1 MEFRNDLMRFY
12 EICSSY
18 AYSEVNDYRR
28 DQSMVEVTTF
38 YSGPEALA
46 VTKRVNS
53 RLNISENENSF
64 TTEEVRIMWVLC
76 GFEKALLG
84 PGYDSP
90 WCHLLTTEDSQ
101 VLEYAQDLKAYW
113 KKGYG
118 YTINYEQS
126 CPLLTDIFTNFQEI
140 ISNSSAPAVS
150 LYFGHTET
158 LLPFYSLLGLFLD
171 EKPLTASNFLQHKEK
186 RKFRSSIISPF
197 AANIGFTLYEC
208 EEGAQ
213 ASHPD
218 WPQDLQSHMLQIMVN
233 EQIMPLP
240 FTDKVA
246 VSISD
251 FEYHYYQY
259 VHYCNFNKLCN
270 NHQPMTTR
278 LMKNCS
284 WENYC

>member
-1 MEFRNDLMRFY
+1 MMYLSCDTDT
-12 EICSSY
+12 I
-18 AYSEVNDYRR
+18 
-28 DQSMVEVTTF
+28 SMAIFLESTIFLTRV
-38 YSGPEALA
+38 AL
-46 VTKRVNS
+46 
-53 RLNISENENSF
+53 
-64 TTEEVRIMWVLC
+64 
-76 GFEKALLG
+76 
-84 PGYDSP
+84 
-90 WCHLLTTEDSQ
+90 
-101 VLEYAQDLKAYW
+101 
-113 KKGYG
+113 
-118 YTINYEQS
+118 NY
-126 CPLLTDIFTNFQEI
+126 C
-140 ISNSSAPAVS
+140 SAPAVS

-270 NHQPMTTR
+270 NPPANDHPAHEE
-278 LMKNCS
+278 L
-284 WENYC
+284 